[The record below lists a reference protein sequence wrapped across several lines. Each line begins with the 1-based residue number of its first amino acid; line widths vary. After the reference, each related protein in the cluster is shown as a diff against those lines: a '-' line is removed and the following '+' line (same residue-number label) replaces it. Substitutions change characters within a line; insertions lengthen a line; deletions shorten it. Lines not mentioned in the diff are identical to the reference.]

1 MSDCLFCK
9 IVAGSIPAKLV
20 YQDEHAIAFADIDP
34 QAPVHFLVVPR
45 QHVQSLAELS
55 GELGQHLIDAVNQ
68 AARAQGLS
76 ESGYRVVTNVGR
88 DAQQSVPHLHW
99 HVLGGRSLQ
108 WPPG

>member
-9 IVAGSIPAKLV
+9 IVAGMIPAQTV
-20 YQDEHAIAFADIDP
+20 YQDEFSVAFEDIQP
-34 QAPVHFLVVPR
+34 QAPVHCLVIPR
-45 QHVQSLAELS
+45 HHIPSLAELN
-55 GELGQHLIDAVNQ
+55 GETCMHLMNAVNQ
-68 AARAQGLS
+68 VAKGQGIS

-99 HVLGGRSLQ
+99 HVLGGRALT